1 MSNLEHGIDYGSSG
15 SAPTVHREATS
26 NQMASGEKPRTRPNV
41 LARLGR
47 NGKARIGGG
56 LLVLIILTAVAAP
69 VLTQFSPTD
78 QNILQKSQ
86 PPIGMEGGNWT
97 HPLGTDHLGRDML
110 SRILFGARI
119 SLMIG
124 AAATILAAGLGIL
137 LGILSGYFRGGIDS
151 AIMRLV
157 DVQMAFPS
165 ILLALAVMVMLGPG
179 ITNLVLVLG
188 ITSWILFSRIIRADV
203 LSTKER
209 DFMLAGRAVGASD
222 SHLIQRY
229 IFPNLVGTITI
240 LITLTLARTIIS
252 ESSLSFLGL
261 GIEPPTPS
269 WGGMLAEGRSYL
281 STAWWITTFPG
292 ISLMITV
299 VGVNLLGDALRD
311 VLDPRLDA
319 GDH

>member
-1 MSNLEHGIDYGSSG
+1 
-15 SAPTVHREATS
+15 
-26 NQMASGEKPRTRPNV
+26 
-41 LARLGR
+41 
-47 NGKARIGGG
+47 
-56 LLVLIILTAVAAP
+56 
-69 VLTQFSPTD
+69 
-78 QNILQKSQ
+78 
-86 PPIGMEGGNWT
+86 
-97 HPLGTDHLGRDML
+97 ML
-110 SRILFGARI
+110 SRILFGSRI
-119 SLMIG
+119 SLTIG
-124 AAATILAAGLGIL
+124 ITATFLAAISGIL
-137 LGILSGYFRGGIDS
+137 LGVIAGYFVGRVDA

-157 DVQMAFPS
+157 DIQMAFPS

-179 ITNLVLVLG
+179 LTNLVLVLA
-188 ITSWILFSRIIRADV
+188 ITSWVFFARIVRADV
-203 LSTKER
+203 LSTKDRE
-209 DFMLAGRAVGASD
+209 FMVAGRAVGATD
-222 SHLIQRY
+222 SHLILRY
-229 IFPNLVGTITI
+229 IFPNLVSTITI

-319 GDH
+319 GDY